1 MPIPEFADHG
11 ALPPFISG
19 HATSPSA
26 RSPYPATMLE
36 VVERFCTS
44 LDRAKL
50 LKGLNLYRKHLHSG
64 GFVSG
69 TQWVDGSFIENVEAN
84 RKRSPRDIDVVTLF
98 SRPLKYQVDPDTWA
112 TDFESHIFGAY
123 FDTRNMKLAYRC
135 DTYGVDL
142 DAGPRALVRNS
153 TYWFGLFSDMRGSA
167 EKKGILEIPLAADP
181 MEFLAIDQAIGGKFD
196 V

>member
-11 ALPPFISG
+11 ALPPYISG
-19 HATSPSA
+19 HPTTPSA
-26 RSPYPATMLE
+26 RSPYPATMME

-50 LKGLNLYRKHLHSG
+50 LKGLNQYRKHLHSG
-64 GFVSG
+64 GFISG
-69 TQWVDGSFIENVEAN
+69 TQWIDGSFIENVEAM
-84 RKRSPRDIDVVTLF
+84 RKRSPSDIDVVTLF
-98 SRPLKYQVDPDTWA
+98 SRPLKYQVEPNSWA
-112 TDFESHIFGAY
+112 KDYENYIFGAF
-123 FDTRNMKLAYRC
+123 FDTRKMISAYRC

-142 DAGPRALVRNS
+142 DAGARALVRNS
-153 TYWFGLFSDMRGSA
+153 TYWFGLFSDIRGST
-167 EKKGILEIPLAADP
+167 EKKGIVEIPLAMDP